1 MKQRLCTTR
10 SLLMF
15 VMLTLFLCGHAT
27 AVKADPLI
35 PVPGQGITVVGV
47 ANQVAGVWQYRYTL
61 TNTTNVNL
69 NQVQFVV
76 SEAITHRGIHHEN
89 PILLVNAFRFDMVL
103 PAAFAGIAN
112 HNYSWS
118 NLLLPVNGAVTLGFD
133 DIHGPAMVTWA
144 IQSQAIHV
152 EKVNLLPAPSQ
163 VPEPATLLLLGAGLA
178 GVAAKMR
185 RQLKNR

>member
-15 VMLTLFLCGHAT
+15 VMLTLLLCGQAT
-27 AVKADPLI
+27 AVKADPLV

-47 ANQVAGVWQYRYTL
+47 ANRGGGVWQYRYTI
-61 TNTTNVNL
+61 TNTMNVNF
-69 NQVQFVV
+69 NQVQFMI
-76 SEAITHRGIHHEN
+76 SENVAHAGIHHEN
-89 PILLVNAFRFDMVL
+89 NFLNAGGFFRYDAV
-103 PAAFAGIAN
+103 PAFLGIAN

-118 NLLLPVNGAVTLGFD
+118 NLLLPAGGAVTLGFD
-133 DIHGPAMVTWA
+133 DIHGPAMARWG
-144 IQSQAIHV
+144 IQARALHV
-152 EKVNLLPAPSQ
+152 EMVNLFPVPSQ

-185 RQLKNR
+185 KRLKSR